1 MQIVVLILLILINAF
16 FAALEMA
23 FVSLNDAKIGI
34 MAKEG
39 NKKAI
44 KIQKMLEKPSKFLA
58 TIQIGIT
65 FAGFL
70 SSAFAADNFVEILG
84 PMLYNIM
91 PFLNINVWKT
101 ISLILIT
108 LILSFFTLIFGELVP
123 KRIAM
128 KYSEKVSFL
137 GVGIINLISIITS
150 PVVRFLTFVT
160 NLVSKLFGIGENEEA
175 IVTEEE
181 IRMMVDAGEE
191 KGTIKNIEKEMI
203 NNVFEFNDRTVS
215 EIMINRT
222 EVFAIDINMSISEL
236 DKLLLKEGYRYSRIP
251 VYDETID
258 NIQGVIYVKD
268 ILKEHK
274 NANSKVEKLVRDT
287 LFVLETK
294 MIDEV
299 FKEMQ
304 SKKIQMAIVLDEYGG
319 TAGIITMEDVLE
331 EIVGNIYDEYD
342 EVEFEYE
349 QIDDNTYKFDG
360 TTPVYDVNKIM
371 KIDIPEGDYDT
382 LSGFILNNID
392 RIPSD
397 GEMPTV
403 EIDDAVFKVE
413 RYANRKIELVKA
425 CKTKK
430 VELNKEEEND
440 NEKN

>member
-1 MQIVVLILLILINAF
+1 MQILVLILLIFVNAF

-23 FVSLNDAKIGI
+23 FVSLNDAKIGL

-44 KIQKMLEKPSKFLA
+44 KIEKMLKKPSRFLA

-70 SSAFAADNFVEILG
+70 SSAFAADNYVEIMG
-84 PMLYNIM
+84 PALYNLM
-91 PFLNINVWKT
+91 PFFSLNIWKT
-101 ISLILIT
+101 ISLVIIT

-128 KYSEKVSFL
+128 KYSEKVAFI
-137 GVGIINLISIITS
+137 GVGAINFISVITS
-150 PVVRFLTFVT
+150 PLVSFLTHVT
-160 NLVSKLFGIGENEEA
+160 NLVSKIFGIGENEEET
-175 IVTEEE
+175 VTEEE
-181 IRMMVDAGEE
+181 IRMMIDAGEE
-191 KGTIKNIEKEMI
+191 KGTINDIEKEMI
-203 NNVFEFNDRTVS
+203 NNVFEFNDRAVS
-215 EIMINRT
+215 EIMVNRT
-222 EVFAIDINMSISEL
+222 EVFAVDMNTTISEL
-236 DKLLLKEGYRYSRIP
+236 DKLLLKEGYKYSRIP

-258 NIQGVIYVKD
+258 NIQGVIYIKD

-274 NANSKVEKLVRDT
+274 NANSKVGKILRDT

-299 FKEMQ
+299 FREMQ

-349 QIDDNTYKFDG
+349 QIDDNTFKFDG

-382 LSGFILNNID
+382 LSGFILNQID
-392 RIPSD
+392 RIPEE
-397 GEMPTV
+397 GEMPIV
-403 EIDDAVFKVE
+403 ETEEAVFKVE
-413 RYANRKIELVKA
+413 KYENRKIELVKA
-425 CKTKK
+425 CRTKK
-430 VELNKEEEND
+430 VETEEEKSEED
-440 NEKN
+440 

>member
-1 MQIVVLILLILINAF
+1 MQILVLILLIFVNAF

-23 FVSLNDAKIGI
+23 FVSLNDAKIGL
-34 MAKEG
+34 MVKEG

-44 KIQKMLEKPSKFLA
+44 KIEKMLKKPSRFLA

-70 SSAFAADNFVEILG
+70 SSAFAADNYVEIMG
-84 PMLYNIM
+84 PALYNLM
-91 PFLNINVWKT
+91 PFLSLNIWKT
-101 ISLILIT
+101 ISLVIIT

-128 KYSEKVSFL
+128 KYSEKVAFI
-137 GVGIINLISIITS
+137 GVGVINFISVITS
-150 PVVRFLTFVT
+150 PLVSFLTYVT
-160 NLVSKLFGIGENEEA
+160 NLVSKIFGIGENEEET
-175 IVTEEE
+175 VTEEE
-181 IRMMVDAGEE
+181 IRMMIDAGEE
-191 KGTIKNIEKEMI
+191 KGTINDIEKEMI
-203 NNVFEFNDRTVS
+203 NNVFEFNDRAVS
-215 EIMINRT
+215 EIMVNRT
-222 EVFAIDINMSISEL
+222 EVFAVDMNTTISEL
-236 DKLLLKEGYRYSRIP
+236 DKLLLKEGYKYSRIP

-258 NIQGVIYVKD
+258 NIQGVIYIKD

-274 NANSKVEKLVRDT
+274 NANSKVSKILRDT

-299 FKEMQ
+299 FREMQ

-349 QIDDNTYKFDG
+349 QIDDNTFKFDG

-382 LSGFILNNID
+382 LSGFILNQID
-392 RIPSD
+392 RIPEE
-397 GEMPTV
+397 GEMPVV
-403 EIDDAVFKVE
+403 ETEEAVFKVE
-413 RYANRKIELVKA
+413 KYENRKIELVKA
-425 CKTKK
+425 CRTKK
-430 VELNKEEEND
+430 VETEEEA
-440 NEKN
+440 NEED

>member
-1 MQIVVLILLILINAF
+1 MQILILILLIFLNAF

-23 FVSLNDAKIGI
+23 FISLNDAKIGL

-44 KIQKMLEKPSKFLA
+44 KIEKMLKKPSKFLA

-70 SSAFAADNFVEILG
+70 SSAFAADNYVEVLG
-84 PMLYNIM
+84 PTLYNLM
-91 PFLNINVWKT
+91 PFLSLNIWKT
-101 ISLILIT
+101 ISLVIIT
-108 LILSFFTLIFGELVP
+108 LVLSFFTLIFGELVP

-128 KYSEKVSFL
+128 KYSEKVAFI
-137 GVGIINLISIITS
+137 GVGAINLISIITS
-150 PVVRFLTFVT
+150 PLVKFLTFMT
-160 NLVSKLFGIGENEEA
+160 NIVSKLFGIGENEEET
-175 IVTEEE
+175 VTEEE
-181 IRMMVDAGEE
+181 IRMMVDAGGE
-191 KGTIKNIEKEMI
+191 KGTINDIEKEMI
-203 NNVFEFNDRTVS
+203 NNVFEFNDRAVS
-215 EIMINRT
+215 EIMVNRT
-222 EVFAIDINMSISEL
+222 EVFAVDINTTISEL
-236 DKLLLKEGYRYSRIP
+236 DKLLLKEGYKYSRIP
-251 VYDETID
+251 VFDETID
-258 NIQGVIYVKD
+258 NIQGVIYIKD

-274 NANSKVEKLVRDT
+274 NGNSKVEKLVRDT

-299 FKEMQ
+299 FREMQ

-349 QIDDNTYKFDG
+349 QIDENTFKFDG

-371 KIDIPEGDYDT
+371 KIEIPEGDYDT
-382 LSGFILNNID
+382 LSGFILNQID
-392 RIPSD
+392 RIPKE

-403 EIDDAVFKVE
+403 ETEDAVFKVE
-413 RYANRKIELVKA
+413 KYANRKIELVKA
-425 CKTKK
+425 CRTKK
-430 VELNKEEEND
+430 VETEENEE
-440 NEKN
+440 NEED